1 MPHIAITMYPGRN
14 HAVKEALANKMQDT
28 LIEELGVPKEAV
40 SVSIM
45 DIEKDKWDEEFEKI
59 PKDIIFINPED

>member
-1 MPHIAITMYPGRN
+1 MPHIAITMYPGRD
-14 HAVKEALANKMQDT
+14 HAVKAALADKMQDT

-45 DIEKDKWDEEFEKI
+45 DIEKDNWYEEFEKI
-59 PKDIIFINPED
+59 PKDTIFINSED